1 MLYGYFKFLKDMKMS
16 LLGIDDL
23 KEQQRINELE
33 QKIRREKAKRDK
45 KITHQKIILGAF
57 LLDML
62 EKNSVAGLKKF
73 TAENLNEFLTR
84 QSDKDDFAVFID
96 NLKKDLT
103 SEIEEN
109 TSYDAYDV
117 NRNQGDLL

>member
-1 MLYGYFKFLKDMKMS
+1 MS
-16 LLGIDDL
+16 LLGVDEL
-23 KEQQRINELE
+23 KEQQKINDLE
-33 QKIRREKAKRDK
+33 QKIKREKAKRDK

>member
-1 MLYGYFKFLKDMKMS
+1 MS